1 MVKHNNIRPNIHF
14 HKDYQR
20 WIKTHFDQPLKKRK
34 RNRLRKRKAAT
45 KAPRPAKKL
54 RPIVQ
59 CPTQR
64 YNMRIRSGR
73 GFSLLELEGAG
84 LNKKYARTIGIAV
97 DTRRRNKSQEGLS
110 RNIKRLKNY
119 TSSLV
124 LFPLKP
130 KGKDR
135 KDKEKMIQYLVSQR
149 KAKIQMGKYVNYLKE
164 PMPVYNKK
172 KITSIV
178 KVNDVPDYDAYGTMK
193 NEWCLEKH
201 HFRWRRTDQK
211 RAHKKKLDAA
221 KAAKKKGKRGGR

>member
-1 MVKHNNIRPNIHF
+1 MVKHNNVAPNIHF

-20 WIKTHFDQPLKKRK
+20 WIKTHFDQPLKKK
-34 RNRLRKRKAAT
+34 RRSKLRRIKAAT

-73 GFSLLELEGAG
+73 GFSLLELQGAG
-84 LNKKYARTIGIAV
+84 LNPKYARTIGISV
-97 DTRRRNKSQEGLS
+97 DSRRRNRSQEGLS
-110 RNIKRLKNY
+110 RNIKRLKQY

-124 LFPLKP
+124 LFPLSP

-135 KDKEKMIQYLVSQR
+135 KDKEKMIQYLLAER
-149 KAKIQMGKYVNYLKE
+149 KAKIQMAKYANYLKT
-164 PMPVYNKK
+164 PMPVFNQK

-178 KVNDVPDYDAYGTMK
+178 KLDDVPDYNAYGTMK
-193 NEWCLEKH
+193 NEWCIKKH
-201 HFRWRRTDQK
+201 HFKWRRRDQRRAMKKRLEAEKKKK
-211 RAHKKKLDAA
+211 RAA
-221 KAAKKKGKRGGR
+221 KGQR